1 MKIISVQKYKN
12 GYLIHAFKLLRL
24 PPWITHSTLQI
35 ETHMKL
41 LLQSF
46 YETDNQLIR
55 GLGMSYYSQIILYFN
70 YYVE

>member
-1 MKIISVQKYKN
+1 MKIISVQNYKN

-46 YETDNQLIR
+46 YETDYQLINQ
-55 GLGMSYYSQIILYFN
+55 SE
-70 YYVE
+70 V